1 MLLNKFLSRTDY
13 ESYEDLY
20 KNFKI
25 NIPEDFNFA
34 YDVVDE
40 YAKTEPKRE
49 ALVWCDDNDEDHI
62 FTFKDLSLASMRTAN
77 FLCEQGIKK
86 GDRVMLILRRR
97 YEFWFFLLALHRIG
111 AIAIPATNMLAEE
124 DLEYRF
130 NAAEIKMVVSYD
142 EPSLQKEVDKAK
154 TKCPSVE
161 KLVTVGQT
169 ARQNWV
175 SFYDDY
181 EIYPA
186 KFPRPQGEEATHN
199 DDIMIVYFTSGTSSN
214 PKMVAHTFTYP
225 LGHIVTA
232 KYWQHVVDGGRHL
245 TVAETGWAKALW
257 GKIYGQW
264 IAGSAVFTYDMKV
277 FIPGKLLEKMAE
289 YKVTTFCAPPTVYR
303 YILHHGLSR
312 YDLSSLKYCTTAGES
327 LNTDIY
333 NKFYEQTGIRLQEGY
348 GQTELTLTTGNFGFT
363 EPKPGSIGKPSPG
376 YSMEIVD
383 AEGKPCAADEVGELI
398 IKIDQGKP
406 FGMFGGYYRDPERTE
421 KVFEGGVYHTGDT
434 ATRDKDGYLWFV
446 GRTDDLIKSSG
457 YRISPFEVEE
467 VLHKHP
473 AVLEVAVTGVE
484 DKDRGQAVK
493 ATVVLKKGYEASKE
507 LAKEMQLFAKNVAAS
522 YKSPRIIDF
531 VTELPKTISGKIR
544 RATIRDKDK
553 EAADAE
559 AQKAEQT
566 TEQKIPTLVA
576 MRTKQQVVKCC
587 PPGQAGD
594 DKSTQGSSGAES

>member
-1 MLLNKFLSRTDY
+1 MILNKFLSRIDY

-25 NIPEDFNFA
+25 SIPENFNFA

-49 ALVWCDDNDEDHI
+49 ALVWCDDNDESHI
-62 FTFKDLSLASMRTAN
+62 FTFKDLSLASQRTAN
-77 FLCEQGIKK
+77 FLAEQGIQK

-111 AIAIPATNMLAEE
+111 AIAIPATNMLAAE

-130 NAAEIKMVVSYD
+130 KAAEVKMVVTYD
-142 EPSLQKEVDKAK
+142 EPALQKEVDKAK
-154 TKCPSVE
+154 SKCPSVE

-169 ARQNWV
+169 ARQNWI

-181 EIYPA
+181 EIFPA
-186 KFPRPQGEEATHN
+186 KFERPEGDAATHN

-232 KYWQHVVDGGRHL
+232 KYWQHVIDGGRHL

-303 YILHHGLSR
+303 YILQHGIGK
-312 YDLSSLKYCTTAGES
+312 YDLSSLKHCTTAGEA
-327 LNTDIY
+327 LNVDIY
-333 NKFYEQTGIRLQEGY
+333 NKFYEQTGLRMQEGY
-348 GQTELTLTTGNFGFT
+348 GQTELTLTTGNFGFS
-363 EPKPGSIGKPSPG
+363 EPHPGSMGKPSPG
-376 YSMEIVD
+376 YRMEIVNAD
-383 AEGKPCAADEVGELI
+383 GEPCADDEVGELI

-406 FGMFGGYYRDPERTE
+406 FGMFGGYYRDDERTE

-434 ATRDKDGYLWFV
+434 ATRDKDGYYWFV
-446 GRTDDLIKSSG
+446 GRNDDLIKSSG

-467 VLHKHP
+467 VIHKHP

-493 ATVVLKKGYEASKE
+493 ATIVLQKGYEASKE
-507 LAKEMQLFAKNVAAS
+507 LAKEIQLFTKKVAAS

-544 RATIRDKDK
+544 RATIRDKD
-553 EAADAE
+553 AE
-559 AQKAEQT
+559 AKN
-566 TEQKIPTLVA
+566 
-576 MRTKQQVVKCC
+576 
-587 PPGQAGD
+587 
-594 DKSTQGSSGAES
+594 AESTENAEATTSPETHSEQEG

>member
-1 MLLNKFLSRTDY
+1 MLLNKFLARTDY

-25 NIPEDFNFA
+25 SIPDNFNFA

-40 YAKTEPKRE
+40 YAKNEPKRE
-49 ALVWCDDNDEDHI
+49 ALVWCDDNDESHI
-62 FTFKDLSLASMRTAN
+62 FTFKDLSLASQRTAN
-77 FLCEQGIKK
+77 FLKDQGIKK

-111 AIAIPATNMLAEE
+111 AIAIPATNMLAAE

-130 NAAEIKMVVSYD
+130 KAADVKMVVTYD
-142 EPSLQKEVDKAK
+142 EPALQKEVDKAK
-154 TKCPSVE
+154 TKSPSVE
-161 KLVTVGQT
+161 KLVTVGLT
-169 ARQNWV
+169 ARQNWI

-186 KFPRPQGEEATHN
+186 KFERPSGEDAISN
-199 DDIMIVYFTSGTSSN
+199 DDIMVVYFTSGTSSN

-303 YILHHGLSR
+303 YILQHGISK
-312 YDLSSLKYCTTAGES
+312 YDLSNLKHCTTAGEA
-327 LNTDIY
+327 LNLDIY
-333 NKFYEQTGIRLQEGY
+333 NRFYEQTGLRMQEGY
-348 GQTELTLTTGNFGFT
+348 GQTELTLTTGNFGYT
-363 EPKPGSIGKPSPG
+363 EPRPGSMGKPSPG
-376 YSMEIVD
+376 YSMEIVNAD
-383 AEGKPCAADEVGELI
+383 GEPCGVDEVGELI

-406 FGMFGGYYRDPERTE
+406 FGMFGGYYRDEERTE

-434 ATRDKDGYLWFV
+434 ATRDKDGYYWFV

-493 ATVVLKKGYEASKE
+493 ATIVLQKGYEASKE
-507 LAKEMQLFAKNVAAS
+507 LAKEIQLFTKKVAAS

-531 VTELPKTISGKIR
+531 VSELPKTISGKIR
-544 RATIRDKDK
+544 RATIRDKD
-553 EAADAE
+553 AE
-559 AQKAEQT
+559 AQKAENAENAET
-566 TEQKIPTLVA
+566 
-576 MRTKQQVVKCC
+576 
-587 PPGQAGD
+587 
-594 DKSTQGSSGAES
+594 STAPAQSHPDESQDRHS

>member
-1 MLLNKFLSRTDY
+1 MILNKFLSKIDY
-13 ESYEDLY
+13 KSYEDLY

-25 NIPEDFNFA
+25 TIPNDFNFA

-49 ALVWCDDNDEDHI
+49 ALVWCDDNDESHI
-62 FTFKDLSLASMRTAN
+62 YTFKDLSLASQRTAN
-77 FLCEQGIKK
+77 FLVEQGIQK

-111 AIAIPATNMLAEE
+111 AIAIPATNMLAAE

-130 NAAEIKMVVSYD
+130 NAAEIKMVVTYD
-142 EPSLQKEVDKAK
+142 DPALQKEVDKAK
-154 TKCPSVE
+154 SKCESVE

-169 ARQNWV
+169 ARQNWI

-181 EIYPA
+181 EL
-186 KFPRPQGEEATHN
+186 FPSTFERPIGDAATHN

-214 PKMVAHTFTYP
+214 PKMVAHTYTYP

-264 IAGSAVFTYDMKV
+264 IAGSAVFTYDMTT

-303 YILHHGLSR
+303 YILQHGLSK
-312 YDLSSLKYCTTAGES
+312 YDLSSLQYCTTAGEA
-327 LNTDIY
+327 LNLDIY
-333 NKFYEQTGIRLQEGY
+333 NRFYEQTGIRMQEGY
-348 GQTELTLTTGNFGFT
+348 GQTELTLTTGNFGFS
-363 EPKPGSIGKPSPG
+363 EPHPGSIGKPSPG
-376 YSMEIVD
+376 YQMEIIN
-383 AEGKPCAADEVGELI
+383 AEGKPCEAEEVGELI

-406 FGMFGGYYRDPERTE
+406 FGMFGGYYRDAERTE

-434 ATRDKDGYLWFV
+434 AYRDKDGFFWFV

-484 DKDRGQAVK
+484 DKSRGQAVK
-493 ATVVLKKGYEASKE
+493 ATVVLQKGYEASKE
-507 LAKEMQLFAKNVAAS
+507 LAKEIQLFAKNIAAS

-544 RATIRDKDK
+544 RATIRDKDTAENVTAPD
-553 EAADAE
+553 EANAE
-559 AQKAEQT
+559 NAASETSDEK
-566 TEQKIPTLVA
+566 
-576 MRTKQQVVKCC
+576 
-587 PPGQAGD
+587 
-594 DKSTQGSSGAES
+594 

>member
-1 MLLNKFLSRTDY
+1 MLLNKFISRIDY

-20 KNFKI
+20 NNFKI
-25 NIPEDFNFA
+25 SIPDNFNFA

-49 ALVWCDDNDEDHI
+49 ALVWCDDNDESHI
-62 FTFKDLSLASMRTAN
+62 FTFKDISLASQRTAN
-77 FLCEQGIKK
+77 FLVEQGIKK

-111 AIAIPATNMLAEE
+111 AIAIPATNMLAAE
-124 DLEYRF
+124 DPEYHF
-130 NAAEIKMVVSYD
+130 KAAEVKMVVTYD
-142 EPSLQKEVDKAK
+142 EPALQKEVDKAK
-154 TKCPSVE
+154 SKCTSVE

-169 ARQNWV
+169 ARQNWI

-181 EIYPA
+181 EIFPA
-186 KFPRPQGEEATHN
+186 KFERPEGDAATHN

-303 YILHHGLSR
+303 YILQHGIGK
-312 YDLSSLKYCTTAGES
+312 YDLSSLKHCTTAGEA
-327 LNTDIY
+327 LNVDIY
-333 NKFYEQTGIRLQEGY
+333 NKFYEQTGLRMQEGY
-348 GQTELTLTTGNFGFT
+348 GQTELTLTTGNFGFS
-363 EPKPGSIGKPSPG
+363 EPHPGSMGKPSPG
-376 YSMEIVD
+376 YRMEIVNAD
-383 AEGKPCAADEVGELI
+383 GEPCADDEVGELI

-406 FGMFGGYYRDPERTE
+406 FGMFGGYYRDDERTE

-434 ATRDKDGYLWFV
+434 ATRDKDGYYWFV
-446 GRTDDLIKSSG
+446 GRNDDLIKSSG

-467 VLHKHP
+467 VIHKHP

-493 ATVVLKKGYEASKE
+493 ATIVLQKGYEASKE
-507 LAKEMQLFAKNVAAS
+507 LAKEIQLFTKKVAAS

-544 RATIRDKDK
+544 RATIRDKD
-553 EAADAE
+553 AE
-559 AQKAEQT
+559 AKNAEN
-566 TEQKIPTLVA
+566 TENASNENAETPV
-576 MRTKQQVVKCC
+576 
-587 PPGQAGD
+587 D
-594 DKSTQGSSGAES
+594 NNAES

>member
-1 MLLNKFLSRTDY
+1 MILNKFLSRIDY

-25 NIPEDFNFA
+25 SIPDNFNFA

-49 ALVWCDDNDEDHI
+49 ALVWCDDNDESHI
-62 FTFKDLSLASMRTAN
+62 FTFKDLSLASQRTAN
-77 FLCEQGIKK
+77 FLVEQGIQK

-111 AIAIPATNMLAEE
+111 AIAIPATNMLAAE

-130 NAAEIKMVVSYD
+130 KAAEVKMVVTYD
-142 EPSLQKEVDKAK
+142 EPALQKEVDKAK
-154 TKCPSVE
+154 SKCPSVE

-169 ARQNWV
+169 ARQNWI

-181 EIYPA
+181 EIFPA
-186 KFPRPQGEEATHN
+186 KFERPEGEAATRN

-303 YILHHGLSR
+303 YILQHGISR
-312 YDLSSLKYCTTAGES
+312 YDLSSLQYCTTAGEA
-327 LNTDIY
+327 LNVDIY
-333 NKFYEQTGIRLQEGY
+333 NKFYEQTGIRMQEGY
-348 GQTELTLTTGNFGFT
+348 GQTELTLTTGNFGFS
-363 EPKPGSIGKPSPG
+363 EPHPGSMGKPSPG
-376 YSMEIVD
+376 YSMEIVNAD
-383 AEGKPCAADEVGELI
+383 GEACADDEVGELI

-406 FGMFGGYYRDPERTE
+406 FGMFGGYYRDDERTE

-434 ATRDKDGYLWFV
+434 ATRDKDGYYWFV
-446 GRTDDLIKSSG
+446 GRNDDLIKSSG

-467 VLHKHP
+467 VIHKHP

-493 ATVVLKKGYEASKE
+493 ATIVLQKGYEASKE
-507 LAKEMQLFAKNVAAS
+507 LAKEIQLFTKKVAAS

-544 RATIRDKDK
+544 RATIRDKD
-553 EAADAE
+553 AE
-559 AQKAEQT
+559 AKN
-566 TEQKIPTLVA
+566 
-576 MRTKQQVVKCC
+576 
-587 PPGQAGD
+587 
-594 DKSTQGSSGAES
+594 AESTENAEATTSAEANSEQEG

>member
-1 MLLNKFLSRTDY
+1 MLLNKFLARTDY

-25 NIPEDFNFA
+25 SIPDNFNFA

-40 YAKTEPKRE
+40 YAKNEPKRE
-49 ALVWCDDNDEDHI
+49 ALVWCDDNDESHI
-62 FTFKDLSLASMRTAN
+62 FTFKDLSLASQRTAN
-77 FLCEQGIKK
+77 FLVEQGIKK

-111 AIAIPATNMLAEE
+111 AIAIPATNMLAAE

-130 NAAEIKMVVSYD
+130 KAADVKMVVTYD
-142 EPSLQKEVDKAK
+142 EPALQKEVDKAK
-154 TKCPSVE
+154 SKSPSVE
-161 KLVTVGQT
+161 KLVTVGLT
-169 ARQNWV
+169 ARQNWI

-186 KFPRPQGEEATHN
+186 KFERPSGEDAIKN
-199 DDIMIVYFTSGTSSN
+199 DDIMVVYFTSGTSSN

-303 YILHHGLSR
+303 YILQHGISK
-312 YDLSSLKYCTTAGES
+312 YDLSSLKHCTTAGEA
-327 LNTDIY
+327 LNLDIY
-333 NKFYEQTGIRLQEGY
+333 NRFYEQTGLRMQEGY
-348 GQTELTLTTGNFGFT
+348 GQSELTLTTGNFGFT
-363 EPKPGSIGKPSPG
+363 EPRPGSMGKPSPG
-376 YSMEIVD
+376 YSMEIVNAD
-383 AEGKPCAADEVGELI
+383 GEPCGVDEVGELI

-434 ATRDKDGYLWFV
+434 ATRDKDGYYWFV

-493 ATVVLKKGYEASKE
+493 ATIVLQKGYEASKD
-507 LAKEMQLFAKNVAAS
+507 LAKEIQLFTKKVAAS

-544 RATIRDKDK
+544 RATIRDKD
-553 EAADAE
+553 AE
-559 AQKAEQT
+559 AKNAENA
-566 TEQKIPTLVA
+566 ENASNENAEAPA
-576 MRTKQQVVKCC
+576 
-587 PPGQAGD
+587 D
-594 DKSTQGSSGAES
+594 NSAES

>member
-1 MLLNKFLSRTDY
+1 MLLNKFLARTDY

-25 NIPEDFNFA
+25 SIPDNFNFA

-40 YAKTEPKRE
+40 YAKNEPKRE
-49 ALVWCDDNDEDHI
+49 ALVWCDDNDESHI
-62 FTFKDLSLASMRTAN
+62 FTFKDLSLASQRTAN
-77 FLCEQGIKK
+77 FLVEQGIKK

-111 AIAIPATNMLAEE
+111 AIAIPATNMLAAE

-130 NAAEIKMVVSYD
+130 KAADVKMVVTYD
-142 EPSLQKEVDKAK
+142 EPALQKEVDKAK
-154 TKCPSVE
+154 SKSPSVE
-161 KLVTVGQT
+161 KLVTVGLT
-169 ARQNWV
+169 ARQNWI

-186 KFPRPQGEEATHN
+186 KFERPSGEDAIKN
-199 DDIMIVYFTSGTSSN
+199 DDIMVVYFTSGTSSN

-303 YILHHGLSR
+303 YILQHGISK
-312 YDLSSLKYCTTAGES
+312 YDLSSLKHCTTAGEA
-327 LNTDIY
+327 LNVDIY
-333 NKFYEQTGIRLQEGY
+333 NKFYEQTGLRMQEGY
-348 GQTELTLTTGNFGFT
+348 GQTELTLTTGNFGFS
-363 EPKPGSIGKPSPG
+363 EPHPGSMGKPSPG
-376 YSMEIVD
+376 YRMEIVNAD
-383 AEGKPCAADEVGELI
+383 GEPCADDEVGELI

-406 FGMFGGYYRDPERTE
+406 FGMFGGYYRDDERTE

-434 ATRDKDGYLWFV
+434 ATRDKDGYYWFV
-446 GRTDDLIKSSG
+446 GRNDDLIKSSG

-467 VLHKHP
+467 VIHKHP

-493 ATVVLKKGYEASKE
+493 ATIVLQKGYEASKE
-507 LAKEMQLFAKNVAAS
+507 LAKEIQLFTKKVAAS

-544 RATIRDKDK
+544 RATIRDKDA
-553 EAADAE
+553 EAKNAENAENADATTS
-559 AQKAEQT
+559 AET
-566 TEQKIPTLVA
+566 NSEQE
-576 MRTKQQVVKCC
+576 
-587 PPGQAGD
+587 G
-594 DKSTQGSSGAES
+594 

>member
-1 MLLNKFLSRTDY
+1 MILNKFLSQVDY
-13 ESYEDLY
+13 DSYEDLY

-25 NIPEDFNFA
+25 TIPDNFNFA

-40 YAKTEPKRE
+40 YARTEPKRE
-49 ALVWCDDNDEDHI
+49 ALVWCDDNDESHI
-62 FTFKDLSLASMRTAN
+62 YTFKDLSLASQRTAN
-77 FLCEQGIKK
+77 FLVEQGIKK

-111 AIAIPATNMLAEE
+111 AIAIPATNMLAAE

-130 NAAEIKMVVSYD
+130 NAADVKMVVTYD
-142 EPSLQKEVDKAK
+142 EPALQKEVDKAK
-154 TKCPSVE
+154 TKSQSVE

-186 KFPRPQGEEATHN
+186 TFERPTGEDATHN

-303 YILHHGLSR
+303 YILQHGIAK
-312 YDLSSLKYCTTAGES
+312 YDLSSLQYCTTAGEA
-327 LNTDIY
+327 LNVDIY
-333 NKFYEQTGIRLQEGY
+333 EKFYEQTGIRMQEGY
-348 GQTELTLTTGNFGFT
+348 GQTELTLTTGNFGFS
-363 EPKPGSIGKPSPG
+363 EPHPGSMGKPSPG
-376 YSMEIVD
+376 YRMEIVN
-383 AEGKPCAADEVGELI
+383 AEGKPCAENEVGELI
-398 IKIDQGKP
+398 IQIDQGKP
-406 FGMFGGYYRDPERTE
+406 FGMFGGYYRDEERT
-421 KVFEGGVYHTGDT
+421 KRVFEGGVYHTGDT
-434 ATRDKDGYLWFV
+434 ATRDKDGYFWFV

-467 VLHKHP
+467 VIHKHP

-493 ATVVLKKGYEASKE
+493 ATIVLQKGYEASKE
-507 LAKEMQLFAKNVAAS
+507 LAKEIQLFTKKIAAS

-544 RATIRDKDK
+544 RATIRDKDAS
-553 EAADAE
+553 AANSAGT
-559 AQKAEQT
+559 EQT
-566 TEQKIPTLVA
+566 ESSAENPTEEN
-576 MRTKQQVVKCC
+576 
-587 PPGQAGD
+587 D
-594 DKSTQGSSGAES
+594 S

>member
-1 MLLNKFLSRTDY
+1 
-13 ESYEDLY
+13 
-20 KNFKI
+20 KN
-25 NIPEDFNFA
+25 
-34 YDVVDE
+34 
-40 YAKTEPKRE
+40 EPKRE
-49 ALVWCDDNDEDHI
+49 ALVWCDDNDESHI
-62 FTFKDLSLASMRTAN
+62 FTFKDLSLASQRTAN
-77 FLCEQGIKK
+77 FLKDQGIKK

-111 AIAIPATNMLAEE
+111 AIAIPATNMLAAE

-130 NAAEIKMVVSYD
+130 KAADVKMVVTYD
-142 EPSLQKEVDKAK
+142 EPALQKEVDKAK
-154 TKCPSVE
+154 TKSPSVE
-161 KLVTVGQT
+161 KLVTVGLT
-169 ARQNWV
+169 ARQNWI

-186 KFPRPQGEEATHN
+186 KFERPTGEDAISN
-199 DDIMIVYFTSGTSSN
+199 DDIMVVYFTSGTSSN

-303 YILHHGLSR
+303 YILQHGISK
-312 YDLSSLKYCTTAGES
+312 YDLSNLKHCTTAGEA
-327 LNTDIY
+327 LNLDIY
-333 NKFYEQTGIRLQEGY
+333 NRFYEQTGLRMQEGY
-348 GQTELTLTTGNFGFT
+348 GQTELTLTTGNFGYT
-363 EPKPGSIGKPSPG
+363 EPRPGSMGKPSPG
-376 YSMEIVD
+376 YSMEIVNAD
-383 AEGKPCAADEVGELI
+383 GEPCGVDEVGELI

-406 FGMFGGYYRDPERTE
+406 FGMFGGYYRDEERTE

-434 ATRDKDGYLWFV
+434 ATRDKDGYYWFV

-493 ATVVLKKGYEASKE
+493 ATIVLQKGYEASKE
-507 LAKEMQLFAKNVAAS
+507 LAKEIQLFTKKVAAS

-531 VTELPKTISGKIR
+531 VSELPKTISGKIR
-544 RATIRDKDK
+544 RATIRDKD
-553 EAADAE
+553 AE
-559 AQKAEQT
+559 AKNAENAENAET
-566 TEQKIPTLVA
+566 
-576 MRTKQQVVKCC
+576 
-587 PPGQAGD
+587 
-594 DKSTQGSSGAES
+594 STAPAQSHPDESQDRHS

>member
-1 MLLNKFLSRTDY
+1 MILNKFLSRIDY

-25 NIPEDFNFA
+25 SIPENFNFA

-49 ALVWCDDNDEDHI
+49 ALVWCDDNDESHI
-62 FTFKDLSLASMRTAN
+62 FTFKDLSLASQRTAN
-77 FLCEQGIKK
+77 FLAEQGIQK

-111 AIAIPATNMLAEE
+111 AIAIPATNMLAAE

-130 NAAEIKMVVSYD
+130 KAAEVKMVVTYD
-142 EPSLQKEVDKAK
+142 EPALQKEVDKAK
-154 TKCPSVE
+154 SKCPSVE

-169 ARQNWV
+169 ARQNWI

-181 EIYPA
+181 EIFPA
-186 KFPRPQGEEATHN
+186 KFERPEGDAATHN

-232 KYWQHVVDGGRHL
+232 KYWQHVIDGGRHL

-303 YILHHGLSR
+303 YILQHGIGK
-312 YDLSSLKYCTTAGES
+312 YDLSSLKHCTTAGEA
-327 LNTDIY
+327 LNVDIY
-333 NKFYEQTGIRLQEGY
+333 NRFYEQTGLRMQEGY
-348 GQTELTLTTGNFGFT
+348 GQTELTLTTGNFGFS
-363 EPKPGSIGKPSPG
+363 EPHPGSMGKPSPG
-376 YSMEIVD
+376 YRMEIVNAD
-383 AEGKPCAADEVGELI
+383 GEPCADDEVGELI

-406 FGMFGGYYRDPERTE
+406 FGMFGGYYRDDERTE

-434 ATRDKDGYLWFV
+434 ATRDKDGYYWFV
-446 GRTDDLIKSSG
+446 GRNDDLIKSSG

-467 VLHKHP
+467 VIHKHP

-493 ATVVLKKGYEASKE
+493 ATIVLQKGYEASKE
-507 LAKEMQLFAKNVAAS
+507 LAKEIQLFTKKVAAS

-544 RATIRDKDK
+544 RATIRDKD
-553 EAADAE
+553 AE
-559 AQKAEQT
+559 AKNAENTENAEAT
-566 TEQKIPTLVA
+566 TSPETNSEQE
-576 MRTKQQVVKCC
+576 
-587 PPGQAGD
+587 G
-594 DKSTQGSSGAES
+594 

>member
-1 MLLNKFLSRTDY
+1 MLLNKFLARTDY

-25 NIPEDFNFA
+25 SIPDNFNFA

-40 YAKTEPKRE
+40 YAKNEPKRE
-49 ALVWCDDNDEDHI
+49 ALVWCDDNDESHI
-62 FTFKDLSLASMRTAN
+62 FTFKDLSLASQRTAN
-77 FLCEQGIKK
+77 FLVEQGIKK

-97 YEFWFFLLALHRIG
+97 YEFWVFLLALHRIG
-111 AIAIPATNMLAEE
+111 AIAIPATNMLAAE

-130 NAAEIKMVVSYD
+130 KAADVKMVVTYD
-142 EPSLQKEVDKAK
+142 EPALQKEVDKAK
-154 TKCPSVE
+154 SKSPSVE
-161 KLVTVGQT
+161 KLVTVGLT
-169 ARQNWV
+169 ARQNWI

-186 KFPRPQGEEATHN
+186 KFERPSGEDAIKN
-199 DDIMIVYFTSGTSSN
+199 DDIMVVYFTSGTSSN

-303 YILHHGLSR
+303 YILQHGISK
-312 YDLSSLKYCTTAGES
+312 YDLSSLKHCTTAGEA
-327 LNTDIY
+327 LNLDIY
-333 NKFYEQTGIRLQEGY
+333 NRFYEQTGLRMQEGY
-348 GQTELTLTTGNFGFT
+348 GQTELTLTTGNFGFS
-363 EPKPGSIGKPSPG
+363 EPHPGSMGKPSPG
-376 YSMEIVD
+376 YRMEIVNAD
-383 AEGKPCAADEVGELI
+383 GEPCGVDEVGELI

-434 ATRDKDGYLWFV
+434 ATRDKDGYYWFV

-493 ATVVLKKGYEASKE
+493 ATIVLQKGYEASKD
-507 LAKEMQLFAKNVAAS
+507 LAKEIQLFTKKVAAS

-544 RATIRDKDK
+544 RATIRDKD
-553 EAADAE
+553 AE
-559 AQKAEQT
+559 AKNAENA
-566 TEQKIPTLVA
+566 ENASNENAEAPA
-576 MRTKQQVVKCC
+576 
-587 PPGQAGD
+587 D
-594 DKSTQGSSGAES
+594 NSAES

>member
-1 MLLNKFLSRTDY
+1 MILNKFLSKIDY
-13 ESYEDLY
+13 KSYEDLY

-25 NIPEDFNFA
+25 TIPNDFNFA

-49 ALVWCDDNDEDHI
+49 ALVWCDDNDESHI
-62 FTFKDLSLASMRTAN
+62 YTFKDLSLASQRTAN
-77 FLCEQGIKK
+77 FLVEQGIQK

-111 AIAIPATNMLAEE
+111 AIAIPATNMLAAE

-130 NAAEIKMVVSYD
+130 NAAEIKMVVTYD
-142 EPSLQKEVDKAK
+142 DPALQKEVDKAK
-154 TKCPSVE
+154 SKCESVE

-169 ARQNWV
+169 ARQNWI

-181 EIYPA
+181 EL
-186 KFPRPQGEEATHN
+186 FPSTFERPVGDAATHN

-214 PKMVAHTFTYP
+214 PKMVAHTYTYP

-264 IAGSAVFTYDMKV
+264 IAGSAVFTYDMTT

-303 YILHHGLSR
+303 YILQHGLSK
-312 YDLSSLKYCTTAGES
+312 YDLSSLQYCTTAGEA
-327 LNTDIY
+327 LNLDIY
-333 NKFYEQTGIRLQEGY
+333 NRFYEQTGIRMQEGY
-348 GQTELTLTTGNFGFT
+348 GQTELTLTTGNFGFS
-363 EPKPGSIGKPSPG
+363 EPHPGSIGKPSPG
-376 YSMEIVD
+376 YQMEIIN
-383 AEGKPCAADEVGELI
+383 AEGKPCAAEEVGELI

-406 FGMFGGYYRDPERTE
+406 FGMFCGYYRDAERTE

-434 ATRDKDGYLWFV
+434 AYCDKDGFFWFV

-484 DKDRGQAVK
+484 DKSRGQAVK
-493 ATVVLKKGYEASKE
+493 ATVVLQKGYEASKE
-507 LAKEMQLFAKNVAAS
+507 LAKEIQLFAKNIAAS

-544 RATIRDKDK
+544 RATIRDKDTAENVTAPD
-553 EAADAE
+553 EANAE
-559 AQKAEQT
+559 NAASET
-566 TEQKIPTLVA
+566 VA
-576 MRTKQQVVKCC
+576 NNEK
-587 PPGQAGD
+587 
-594 DKSTQGSSGAES
+594 

>member
-1 MLLNKFLSRTDY
+1 MLLNKFLARTDY

-20 KNFKI
+20 QNFKI
-25 NIPEDFNFA
+25 TIPDNFNFA

-49 ALVWCDDNDEDHI
+49 ALVWCDDEDESHI
-62 FTFKDLSLASMRTAN
+62 FTFKDLSLASQRTAN
-77 FLCEQGIKK
+77 FLAEQGIVK

-111 AIAIPATNMLAEE
+111 AIAIPATNMLAAE

-130 NAAEIKMVVSYD
+130 KAADVKMVVTYD
-142 EPSLQKEVDKAK
+142 EPALQKEVDKAK
-154 TKCPSVE
+154 SKCTSVE

-169 ARQNWV
+169 ARQNWI

-186 KFPRPQGEEATHN
+186 KFPRPEGDSATHN

-303 YILHHGLSR
+303 YILQHGIGR
-312 YDLSSLKYCTTAGES
+312 YDLSSLKHCTTAGEA
-327 LNTDIY
+327 LNVDIY
-333 NKFYEQTGIRLQEGY
+333 EKFYEQTGIRMQEGY
-348 GQTELTLTTGNFGFT
+348 GQTELTLTTGNFGWD
-363 EPKPGSIGKPSPG
+363 EPRPGSMGKPSPG
-376 YSMEIVD
+376 YSVEIVNAD
-383 AEGKPCAADEVGELI
+383 GEPCGVDEVGELI

-406 FGMFGGYYRDPERTE
+406 FGMFGGYYRDEERTE
-421 KVFEGGVYHTGDT
+421 RVFDGGVYHTGDT

-467 VLHKHP
+467 VIHKHP

-493 ATVVLKKGYEASKE
+493 ATIVLQKGYEASKE
-507 LAKEMQLFAKNVAAS
+507 LAKEIQLFTKKVAAS

-544 RATIRDKDK
+544 RATIRDKDA
-553 EAADAE
+553 EAQNADAE
-559 AQKAEQT
+559 NAETSTAPAQSHPDE
-566 TEQKIPTLVA
+566 
-576 MRTKQQVVKCC
+576 
-587 PPGQAGD
+587 GQD
-594 DKSTQGSSGAES
+594 QHS

>member
-1 MLLNKFLSRTDY
+1 MLLNKFISRIDY
-13 ESYEDLY
+13 DSYEDLY

-25 NIPEDFNFA
+25 SIPEDFNFA

-49 ALVWCDDNDEDHI
+49 ALVWCDDNDEAHI
-62 FTFKDLSLASMRTAN
+62 FTFKDLSLASQRTAN
-77 FLCEQGIKK
+77 FLVEQGIKK

-111 AIAIPATNMLAEE
+111 AIAIPATNMLAAE

-130 NAAEIKMVVSYD
+130 NAAEIKMVVTYED
-142 EPSLQKEVDKAK
+142 PALQKEVDKAK
-154 TKCPSVE
+154 SKCESVE

-169 ARQNWV
+169 ARQNWI

-181 EIYPA
+181 EL
-186 KFPRPQGEEATHN
+186 FPSTFERPTGDDATHN

-214 PKMVAHTFTYP
+214 PKMVAHTYTYP

-264 IAGSAVFTYDMKV
+264 IAGSAVFTYDMTT

-303 YILHHGLSR
+303 YILQHGLSK
-312 YDLSSLKYCTTAGES
+312 YDLSSLQYCTTAGES
-327 LNTDIY
+327 LNLDIY
-333 NKFYEQTGIRLQEGY
+333 NKFFEQTGIRMQEGY
-348 GQTELTLTTGNFGFT
+348 GQTELTLTTGNFGFS
-363 EPKPGSIGKPSPG
+363 EPHPGSIGKPSPG
-376 YSMEIVD
+376 YQMEIIN
-383 AEGKPCAADEVGELI
+383 AEGKPCEAEEVGELI

-406 FGMFGGYYRDPERTE
+406 FGMFGGYYRDAERTE

-434 ATRDKDGYLWFV
+434 AYRDKDGFFWFV

-484 DKDRGQAVK
+484 DKSRGQAVK
-493 ATVVLKKGYEASKE
+493 ATVVLQKGYEASKD
-507 LAKEMQLFAKNVAAS
+507 LAKEIQLFAKNIAAS

-544 RATIRDKDK
+544 RATIRDKD
-553 EAADAE
+553 AADASTSPAASTSTATD
-559 AQKAEQT
+559 AQPAET
-566 TEQKIPTLVA
+566 NPAIA
-576 MRTKQQVVKCC
+576 
-587 PPGQAGD
+587 
-594 DKSTQGSSGAES
+594 AESTNSTTATANIAEEK

>member
-1 MLLNKFLSRTDY
+1 MLLNKFISKIDY
-13 ESYEDLY
+13 DSYEDLY
-20 KNFKI
+20 ENFKI
-25 NIPEDFNFA
+25 SIPDNFNFA

-40 YAKTEPKRE
+40 YARTEPKRE
-49 ALVWCDDNDEDHI
+49 ALVWCDDNDESHI
-62 FTFKDLSLASMRTAN
+62 FTFKDLSLASQRTAN
-77 FLCEQGIKK
+77 FLVEQGIKK

-111 AIAIPATNMLAEE
+111 AIAIPATNMLAAE

-130 NAAEIKMVVSYD
+130 NAAKVKMVVTYD

-154 TKCPSVE
+154 AKCDSVE

-169 ARQNWV
+169 ARQNWI

-181 EIYPA
+181 EIFEA
-186 KFPRPQGEEATHN
+186 KFDRPTGEAATHN

-214 PKMVAHTFTYP
+214 PKMVAHTYTYP

-264 IAGSAVFTYDMKV
+264 IAGSAVFTYDMTT

-303 YILHHGLSR
+303 YILQHGISK
-312 YDLSSLKYCTTAGES
+312 YDLSNLKYCTTAGES
-327 LNTDIY
+327 LNLDIY
-333 NKFYEQTGIRLQEGY
+333 EKFYQQTGIRMQEGY
-348 GQTELTLTTGNFGFT
+348 GQTELTLTTGNFGFS
-363 EPKPGSIGKPSPG
+363 EPHPGSMGKPSPG
-376 YSMEIVD
+376 YRMEIVN
-383 AEGKPCAADEVGELI
+383 AEGKPCADDEVGELI

-406 FGMFGGYYRDPERTE
+406 FGMFGGYYNDPERTE

-434 ATRDKDGYLWFV
+434 ATRDKDGFFWFV

-484 DKDRGQAVK
+484 DKSRGQAVK
-493 ATVVLKKGYEASKE
+493 ATVVLQKGYEASKD
-507 LAKEMQLFAKNVAAS
+507 LAKEIQLFAKNIAAS

-559 AQKAEQT
+559 ATSSSTSSATETAPNAET
-566 TEQKIPTLVA
+566 SADNNTE
-576 MRTKQQVVKCC
+576 
-587 PPGQAGD
+587 
-594 DKSTQGSSGAES
+594 S

>member
-1 MLLNKFLSRTDY
+1 MILNKFLSRIDY

-25 NIPEDFNFA
+25 SIPENFNFA

-49 ALVWCDDNDEDHI
+49 ALVWCDDNDESHI
-62 FTFKDLSLASMRTAN
+62 FTFKDLSLASQRTAN
-77 FLCEQGIKK
+77 FLAEQGIQK

-111 AIAIPATNMLAEE
+111 AIAIPATNMLAAE

-130 NAAEIKMVVSYD
+130 KAAEVKIVVTYD
-142 EPSLQKEVDKAK
+142 EPALQKEVDKAK
-154 TKCPSVE
+154 SKCPSVE

-169 ARQNWV
+169 ARQNWI

-181 EIYPA
+181 EIFPA
-186 KFPRPQGEEATHN
+186 KFERPEGEAATHN

-232 KYWQHVVDGGRHL
+232 KYWQHVIDGGRHL

-303 YILHHGLSR
+303 YILQHGIGK
-312 YDLSSLKYCTTAGES
+312 YDLSSLKHCTTAGEA
-327 LNTDIY
+327 LNVDIY
-333 NKFYEQTGIRLQEGY
+333 NKFYEQTGLRMQEGY
-348 GQTELTLTTGNFGFT
+348 GQTELTLTTGNFGFS
-363 EPKPGSIGKPSPG
+363 EPHPGSMGKPSPG
-376 YSMEIVD
+376 YRMEIVNAD
-383 AEGKPCAADEVGELI
+383 GEPCADDEVGELI

-406 FGMFGGYYRDPERTE
+406 FGMFGGYYRDDERTE

-434 ATRDKDGYLWFV
+434 ATRDKDGYYWFV
-446 GRTDDLIKSSG
+446 GRNDDLIKSSG

-467 VLHKHP
+467 VIHKHP

-493 ATVVLKKGYEASKE
+493 ATIVLQKGYEASKE
-507 LAKEMQLFAKNVAAS
+507 LAKEIQLFTKKVAAS

-544 RATIRDKDK
+544 RATIRDKDA
-553 EAADAE
+553 EAKNADASAGSAAENASNENAE
-559 AQKAEQT
+559 APA
-566 TEQKIPTLVA
+566 
-576 MRTKQQVVKCC
+576 
-587 PPGQAGD
+587 D
-594 DKSTQGSSGAES
+594 NSAES

>member
-1 MLLNKFLSRTDY
+1 MLLNKFISRIDY

-20 KNFKI
+20 NNFKI
-25 NIPEDFNFA
+25 SIPDNFNFA

-49 ALVWCDDNDEDHI
+49 ALVWCDDNDESHI
-62 FTFKDLSLASMRTAN
+62 FTFKDISLASQRTAN
-77 FLCEQGIKK
+77 FLVEQGIKK

-111 AIAIPATNMLAEE
+111 AIAIPATNMLAAE

-130 NAAEIKMVVSYD
+130 KAAEVKMVVTYD
-142 EPSLQKEVDKAK
+142 EPALQKEVDKAK
-154 TKCPSVE
+154 SKCTSVE

-169 ARQNWV
+169 ARQNWI

-181 EIYPA
+181 EIFPA
-186 KFPRPQGEEATHN
+186 KFERPEGDAATHN

-303 YILHHGLSR
+303 YILQHGIGK
-312 YDLSSLKYCTTAGES
+312 YDLSSLKHCTTAGEA
-327 LNTDIY
+327 LNVDIY
-333 NKFYEQTGIRLQEGY
+333 NKFYEQTGLRMQEGY
-348 GQTELTLTTGNFGFT
+348 GQTELTLTTGNFGFS
-363 EPKPGSIGKPSPG
+363 EPHPGSMGKPSPG
-376 YSMEIVD
+376 YRMEIVNAD
-383 AEGKPCAADEVGELI
+383 GEPCADDEVGELI

-406 FGMFGGYYRDPERTE
+406 FGMFGGYYRDDERTE

-434 ATRDKDGYLWFV
+434 ATRDKDGYYWFV
-446 GRTDDLIKSSG
+446 GRNDDLIKSSG

-467 VLHKHP
+467 VIHKHP

-493 ATVVLKKGYEASKE
+493 ATIVLQKGYEASKE
-507 LAKEMQLFAKNVAAS
+507 LAKEIQLFTKKVAAS

-544 RATIRDKDK
+544 RATIRDKD
-553 EAADAE
+553 AE
-559 AQKAEQT
+559 AQNAAASASST
-566 TEQKIPTLVA
+566 TEATETAPNA
-576 MRTKQQVVKCC
+576 DA
-587 PPGQAGD
+587 PAD
-594 DKSTQGSSGAES
+594 NSTES

>member
-1 MLLNKFLSRTDY
+1 MILNKFLSRIDY

-25 NIPEDFNFA
+25 SIPENFNFA

-49 ALVWCDDNDEDHI
+49 ALVWCDDNDESHI
-62 FTFKDLSLASMRTAN
+62 FTFKDLSLASQRTAN
-77 FLCEQGIKK
+77 FLIEQGIKK

-111 AIAIPATNMLAEE
+111 AIAIPATNMLAAE

-130 NAAEIKMVVSYD
+130 NAAEVKMIVTYD
-142 EPSLQKEVDKAK
+142 EPTLQKEIDKAK
-154 TKCPSVE
+154 SKCSSVE

-169 ARQNWV
+169 ARQNWI

-181 EIYPA
+181 EIFPA
-186 KFPRPQGEEATHN
+186 KFERPTGEDAIKN

-303 YILHHGLSR
+303 YILQHGIGK
-312 YDLSSLKYCTTAGES
+312 YDLSSLQYCTTAGEA
-327 LNTDIY
+327 LNVDIY
-333 NKFYEQTGIRLQEGY
+333 NKFYEQTGIRMQEGY
-348 GQTELTLTTGNFGFT
+348 GQTELTLTTGNFGFS
-363 EPKPGSIGKPSPG
+363 EPHPGSMGKPSPG
-376 YSMEIVD
+376 YRMEIVN
-383 AEGKPCAADEVGELI
+383 AEGNPCADDEVGELI
-398 IKIDQGKP
+398 IRIDQGKP

-421 KVFEGGVYHTGDT
+421 RVFEGGVYHTGDT
-434 ATRDKDGYLWFV
+434 ATRDKDGYYWFV
-446 GRTDDLIKSSG
+446 GRNDDLIKSSG

-467 VLHKHP
+467 VIHKHP

-493 ATVVLKKGYEASKE
+493 ATIVLQKGYEASKE
-507 LAKEMQLFAKNVAAS
+507 LAKEIQLFTKKIAAS

-544 RATIRDKDK
+544 RATIRDKD
-553 EAADAE
+553 AE
-559 AQKAEQT
+559 AQNAEKAENAEAT
-566 TEQKIPTLVA
+566 TSPETNSEQE
-576 MRTKQQVVKCC
+576 
-587 PPGQAGD
+587 G
-594 DKSTQGSSGAES
+594 

>member
-1 MLLNKFLSRTDY
+1 MILNKFLSKIDY
-13 ESYEDLY
+13 KSYEDLY

-25 NIPEDFNFA
+25 TIPNDFNFA

-62 FTFKDLSLASMRTAN
+62 FTFKDLSLASQRTAN
-77 FLCEQGIKK
+77 FLVEQGIQK

-111 AIAIPATNMLAEE
+111 AIAIPATNMLAAE

-130 NAAEIKMVVSYD
+130 NAAEIKMVVTYD
-142 EPSLQKEVDKAK
+142 DPALQKEVDKAK
-154 TKCPSVE
+154 SKCESVE

-169 ARQNWV
+169 ARQNWI

-181 EIYPA
+181 EL
-186 KFPRPQGEEATHN
+186 FPSTFERPVGDAATHN

-214 PKMVAHTFTYP
+214 PKMVAHTYTYP

-264 IAGSAVFTYDMKV
+264 IAGSAVFTYDMTT

-303 YILHHGLSR
+303 YILQHGLSK
-312 YDLSSLKYCTTAGES
+312 YDLSSLQYCTTAGEA
-327 LNTDIY
+327 LNLDIY
-333 NKFYEQTGIRLQEGY
+333 NRFFEQTGIRMQEGY
-348 GQTELTLTTGNFGFT
+348 GQTELTLTTGNFGFS
-363 EPKPGSIGKPSPG
+363 EPHPGSIGKPSPG
-376 YSMEIVD
+376 YQMEIIN
-383 AEGKPCAADEVGELI
+383 AEGKPCAAEEVGELI

-406 FGMFGGYYRDPERTE
+406 FGMFGGYYRDAERTE

-434 ATRDKDGYLWFV
+434 AYRDKDGFFWFV

-484 DKDRGQAVK
+484 DKSRGQAVK
-493 ATVVLKKGYEASKE
+493 ATVVLQKGYEASKE
-507 LAKEMQLFAKNVAAS
+507 LAKEIQLFAKNIAAS

-544 RATIRDKDK
+544 RATIRDKDTAENVTAPD
-553 EAADAE
+553 EANAE
-559 AQKAEQT
+559 NAASET
-566 TEQKIPTLVA
+566 TANNEK
-576 MRTKQQVVKCC
+576 
-587 PPGQAGD
+587 
-594 DKSTQGSSGAES
+594 

>member
-1 MLLNKFLSRTDY
+1 MLLNKFLARTDY

-25 NIPEDFNFA
+25 SIPDNFNFA

-40 YAKTEPKRE
+40 YAKNEPKRE
-49 ALVWCDDNDEDHI
+49 ALVWCDDNDESHI
-62 FTFKDLSLASMRTAN
+62 FTFKDLSLASQRTAN
-77 FLCEQGIKK
+77 FLVEQGIKK

-111 AIAIPATNMLAEE
+111 AIAIPATNMLAAE

-130 NAAEIKMVVSYD
+130 KAADVKMVVTYD
-142 EPSLQKEVDKAK
+142 EPALQKEVDKAK
-154 TKCPSVE
+154 SKSPSVE
-161 KLVTVGQT
+161 KLVTVGLT
-169 ARQNWV
+169 ARQNWI

-186 KFPRPQGEEATHN
+186 KFERPSGEDAIKN
-199 DDIMIVYFTSGTSSN
+199 DDIMVVYFTSGTSSN

-277 FIPGKLLEKMAE
+277 FIPGKLMAE

-303 YILHHGLSR
+303 YILQHGISK
-312 YDLSSLKYCTTAGES
+312 YDLSSLKHCTTAGEA
-327 LNTDIY
+327 LNLDIY
-333 NKFYEQTGIRLQEGY
+333 NRFYEQTGLRMQEGY

-363 EPKPGSIGKPSPG
+363 EPRPGSMGKPSPG
-376 YSMEIVD
+376 YSMEIVNAD
-383 AEGKPCAADEVGELI
+383 GEPCGVDEVGELI

-434 ATRDKDGYLWFV
+434 ATRDKDGYYWFV

-493 ATVVLKKGYEASKE
+493 ATIVLQKGYEASKD
-507 LAKEMQLFAKNVAAS
+507 LAKEIQLFTKKVAAS

-544 RATIRDKDK
+544 RATIRDKD
-553 EAADAE
+553 AE
-559 AQKAEQT
+559 AKNAENA
-566 TEQKIPTLVA
+566 ENASNENAEAPA
-576 MRTKQQVVKCC
+576 
-587 PPGQAGD
+587 D
-594 DKSTQGSSGAES
+594 NSAES

>member
-1 MLLNKFLSRTDY
+1 MILNKFLSRIDY

-25 NIPEDFNFA
+25 SIPENFNFA

-49 ALVWCDDNDEDHI
+49 ALVWCDDNDESHI
-62 FTFKDLSLASMRTAN
+62 FTFKDLSLASQRTAN
-77 FLCEQGIKK
+77 FLAEQGIQK

-111 AIAIPATNMLAEE
+111 AIAIPATNMLAAE

-130 NAAEIKMVVSYD
+130 KAAEVKMVVTYD
-142 EPSLQKEVDKAK
+142 EPALQKEVDKAK
-154 TKCPSVE
+154 SKCPSVE

-169 ARQNWV
+169 ARQNWI

-181 EIYPA
+181 EIFPA
-186 KFPRPQGEEATHN
+186 KFERPEGEAATHN

-232 KYWQHVVDGGRHL
+232 KYWQHVIDGGRHL

-303 YILHHGLSR
+303 YILQHGIGK
-312 YDLSSLKYCTTAGES
+312 YDLSSLKHCTTAGEA
-327 LNTDIY
+327 LNVDIY
-333 NKFYEQTGIRLQEGY
+333 NKFYEQTGLRMQEGY
-348 GQTELTLTTGNFGFT
+348 GQTELTLTTGNFGFS
-363 EPKPGSIGKPSPG
+363 EPHPGSMGKPSPG
-376 YSMEIVD
+376 YRMEIVNAD
-383 AEGKPCAADEVGELI
+383 GEPCTDDEVGELI

-406 FGMFGGYYRDPERTE
+406 FGMFGGYYRDDERTE

-434 ATRDKDGYLWFV
+434 ATRDKDGYYWFV
-446 GRTDDLIKSSG
+446 GRNDDLIKSSG

-467 VLHKHP
+467 VIHKHP

-493 ATVVLKKGYEASKE
+493 ATIVLQKGYEASKE
-507 LAKEMQLFAKNVAAS
+507 LAKEIQLFTKKVAAS

-544 RATIRDKDK
+544 RATIRDKD
-553 EAADAE
+553 AE
-559 AQKAEQT
+559 AKNAENTENAEAT
-566 TEQKIPTLVA
+566 TSAEANSEQE
-576 MRTKQQVVKCC
+576 
-587 PPGQAGD
+587 G
-594 DKSTQGSSGAES
+594 

>member
-1 MLLNKFLSRTDY
+1 MILNKFLSKIDY
-13 ESYEDLY
+13 KSYEDLY
-20 KNFKI
+20 TNFKI
-25 NIPEDFNFA
+25 TIPNDFNFA

-49 ALVWCDDNDEDHI
+49 ALVWCDDNDDSHI
-62 FTFKDLSLASMRTAN
+62 YTFKDLSLASQRTAN
-77 FLCEQGIKK
+77 FLVEQGIQK

-111 AIAIPATNMLAEE
+111 AIAIPATNMLAAE

-130 NAAEIKMVVSYD
+130 NAAVIKMVVTYD
-142 EPSLQKEVDKAK
+142 DPALQKEVDKAK
-154 TKCPSVE
+154 SKCESVE

-169 ARQNWV
+169 ARQNWI

-181 EIYPA
+181 EL
-186 KFPRPQGEEATHN
+186 FPSTFERPVGDAATHN

-214 PKMVAHTFTYP
+214 PKMVAHTYTYP

-264 IAGSAVFTYDMKV
+264 IAGSAVFTYDMTT

-303 YILHHGLSR
+303 YILQHGLSK
-312 YDLSSLKYCTTAGES
+312 YDLSSLQYCTTAGEA
-327 LNTDIY
+327 LNLDIY
-333 NKFYEQTGIRLQEGY
+333 NRFFEQTGIRMQEGY
-348 GQTELTLTTGNFGFT
+348 GQTELTLTTGNFGFS
-363 EPKPGSIGKPSPG
+363 EPHPGSIGKPSPG
-376 YSMEIVD
+376 YQMEIIN
-383 AEGKPCAADEVGELI
+383 AEGKPCAAEEVGELI

-406 FGMFGGYYRDPERTE
+406 FGMFGGYYRDAERTE

-434 ATRDKDGYLWFV
+434 AYRDKDGFFWFV
-446 GRTDDLIKSSG
+446 DRTDDLIKSSG

-484 DKDRGQAVK
+484 DKSRGQAVK
-493 ATVVLKKGYEASKE
+493 ATVVLQKGYEASKE
-507 LAKEMQLFAKNVAAS
+507 LAKEIQLFAKNIAAS

-544 RATIRDKDK
+544 RATIRDKDTAENVTAPD
-553 EAADAE
+553 EANAE
-559 AQKAEQT
+559 NAASETSEEK
-566 TEQKIPTLVA
+566 
-576 MRTKQQVVKCC
+576 
-587 PPGQAGD
+587 
-594 DKSTQGSSGAES
+594 

>member
-1 MLLNKFLSRTDY
+1 MILNKFLSKVDY
-13 ESYEDLY
+13 KSYEDLY

-25 NIPEDFNFA
+25 TIPNDFNFA

-40 YAKTEPKRE
+40 YAKNEPKRE

-62 FTFKDLSLASMRTAN
+62 FTFKDLSLASQRTAN
-77 FLCEQGIKK
+77 FLVEQGIKK

-111 AIAIPATNMLAEE
+111 AIAIPATNMLAAE

-130 NAAEIKMVVSYD
+130 NAAKIKMVVTYD
-142 EPSLQKEVDKAK
+142 DPALQKEVDKAK
-154 TKCPSVE
+154 AKCDSVE

-169 ARQNWV
+169 ARQNWI

-181 EIYPA
+181 ELFPA
-186 KFPRPQGEEATHN
+186 TFARPTGEEATHN

-214 PKMVAHTFTYP
+214 PKMVAHTYTYP

-264 IAGSAVFTYDMKV
+264 LAGSAVFTYDMTV

-303 YILHHGLSR
+303 YILQHGISK
-312 YDLSSLKYCTTAGES
+312 YDLSSLQYCTTAGEA
-327 LNTDIY
+327 LNLDIY

-348 GQTELTLTTGNFGFT
+348 GQTELTLTTGNFGFS
-363 EPKPGSIGKPSPG
+363 EPHPGSMGKPSPG
-376 YSMEIVD
+376 YRMEIVN
-383 AEGKPCAADEVGELI
+383 AEGKPCAVDEVGELI

-406 FGMFGGYYRDPERTE
+406 FGMFGGYYNDPERTE

-434 ATRDKDGYLWFV
+434 ATRDKDGFFWFV

-484 DKDRGQAVK
+484 DKSRGQAVK
-493 ATVVLKKGYEASKE
+493 ATVVLQKGYEASKE
-507 LAKEMQLFAKNVAAS
+507 LAKEIQLFAKNIAAS

-544 RATIRDKDK
+544 RATIRDKD
-553 EAADAE
+553 AADASTSSATDNTNTGKNE
-559 AQKAEQT
+559 KTAVEN
-566 TEQKIPTLVA
+566 A
-576 MRTKQQVVKCC
+576 MSE
-587 PPGQAGD
+587 
-594 DKSTQGSSGAES
+594 KSE

>member
-1 MLLNKFLSRTDY
+1 MLLNRFISRIDY
-13 ESYEDLY
+13 DSYEDLY

-25 NIPEDFNFA
+25 SIPDNFNFA

-40 YAKTEPKRE
+40 YAKNEPKRE
-49 ALVWCDDNDEDHI
+49 ALVWCDDNDESHI
-62 FTFKDLSLASMRTAN
+62 FTFKDLSLASQRTAN
-77 FLCEQGIKK
+77 FLVEQGIKK

-111 AIAIPATNMLAEE
+111 AIAIPATNMLAAE

-130 NAAEIKMVVSYD
+130 NAAKVKMVVTYD
-142 EPSLQKEVDKAK
+142 DSAVQKEVDKAK
-154 TKCPSVE
+154 SKCDSVE

-169 ARQNWV
+169 ARQNWI

-181 EIYPA
+181 ELFPA
-186 KFPRPQGEEATHN
+186 TFERPTGDAATHN

-214 PKMVAHTFTYP
+214 PKMVAHTYTYP

-232 KYWQHVVDGGRHL
+232 KYWQHVIDGGRHL

-264 IAGSAVFTYDMKV
+264 IAGSAVFTYDMTV

-303 YILHHGLSR
+303 YILQHGISK
-312 YDLSSLKYCTTAGES
+312 YDLSSLQYCTTAGES
-327 LNTDIY
+327 LNLDIY
-333 NKFYEQTGIRLQEGY
+333 EKFYQQTGIRLQEGY
-348 GQTELTLTTGNFGFT
+348 GQTELTLTTGNFGFS
-363 EPKPGSIGKPSPG
+363 EPHPGSMGKPSPG
-376 YSMEIVD
+376 YRMEIVN
-383 AEGKPCAADEVGELI
+383 AEGHPCADDEVGELI

-406 FGMFGGYYRDPERTE
+406 FGMFGGYYNDPERTE

-434 ATRDKDGYLWFV
+434 ATRDKDGFFWFV

-484 DKDRGQAVK
+484 DKSRGQAVK
-493 ATVVLKKGYEASKE
+493 ATVVLQKGYEASKD
-507 LAKEMQLFAKNVAAS
+507 LAKEIQLFAKNIAAS

-544 RATIRDKDK
+544 RATIRDKD
-553 EAADAE
+553 ASTGTTATDAE
-559 AQKAEQT
+559 NAVAEN
-566 TEQKIPTLVA
+566 
-576 MRTKQQVVKCC
+576 
-587 PPGQAGD
+587 
-594 DKSTQGSSGAES
+594 AESKTEEK